1 MYVRII
7 LAGITLWFLTSAFL
21 VFVIGTILWLLKKF
35 SLLCKVEEANW
46 ARLTAFSL
54 LLPPS
59 SGIPLAV
66 AGLTSAILCPAT
78 TIRHY
83 HLCVHSA
90 RHLCS
95 HRAATNV
102 LQSQFVMW
110 GALTWCGLVAT
121 TLTLLMSRRKYI
133 KRIEP
138 SPKLR
143 QAIAQSNL
151 PSNLPVWET
160 DCDIPAGLIGV
171 ISPSIFVSQELIQR
185 LPVEALAVVLNHEY
199 AHLARRDHWLRFW
212 VFATA
217 LIFAPVPFVV
227 WLQKEWRD
235 ASEKAADNFAA
246 SDERAASLLSQAF
259 EVIQGVWVPKSA
271 EQLKRRV
278 EMVKNRE
285 SLNTS
290 ESLFGAVAVVCG
302 LAFCAFIVLSPSI
315 WLTLHCFAEA
325 LILR

>member
-7 LAGITLWFLTSAFL
+7 LAGIALWFSVSAFMI
-21 VFVIGTILWLLKKF
+21 FAIGLTLWLLKKF
-35 SLLCKVEEANW
+35 SPLRKVDGASW
-46 ARLTAFSL
+46 ARLTAIGL

-59 SGIPLAV
+59 SGIPLAI
-66 AGLTSAILCPAT
+66 AGLTSAILCPSTAF
-78 TIRHY
+78 RNY
-83 HLCVHSA
+83 HLCVHSV
-90 RHLCS
+90 RHLCG
-95 HRAATNV
+95 HAATTSV
-102 LQSQFVMW
+102 WRSQFVLW
-110 GALTWCGLVAT
+110 GALTWFGLTGAT
-121 TLTLLMSRRKYI
+121 MVLLMRRRRYF

-143 QAIAQSNL
+143 QAIARANL
-151 PSNLPVWET
+151 PANLTVWET
-160 DCDIPAGLIGV
+160 DGDVPAGLIGV
-171 ISPSIFVSQELIQR
+171 FSPSIFVSRELVQR
-185 LPVEALAVVLNHEY
+185 LPVKALTVVLRHEY
-199 AHLARRDHWLRFW
+199 AHFARRDHWLRFLLL
-212 VFATA
+212 ATA

-259 EVIQGVWVPKSA
+259 EVIQGAWVPKSA